1 MDLNFSG
8 ITPHFNSHDLKLY
21 KNSRVTPFIKADMLD
36 LLLHMFLNKSFI
48 LPFSKFYTYSMMLFI
63 EVLNSEYFIFSRL
76 TNGRKL

>member
-36 LLLHMFLNKSFI
+36 LLLHMGASFSLQKTANENKSHNF
-48 LPFSKFYTYSMMLFI
+48 TQTM
-63 EVLNSEYFIFSRL
+63 V
-76 TNGRKL
+76 